1 MKFVII
7 GNQARAMS
15 NFWSVLISQAVAR
28 GHEVVAFLPDS
39 GEWGERLR
47 ELGVR
52 VRNYPLDRKGL
63 NPVSDWKTLGEL
75 RKLLKEEQPDCLFA
89 YTIKSLI
96 YGSLAAA
103 LAGYP
108 RRENRHVMITGLGY
122 AFEADTFIKKTLR
135 TVASLLYRL
144 ALMQVKTVF
153 FQNPDDKAV
162 FEKFN
167 IIPKSVQVE
176 MCRGTGVDVE
186 HFAVKPLPGS
196 AVLATGQ
203 DTDIGTG
210 QATGQVAN
218 HGTGQN
224 TNRAGTAGAPQSF
237 LLVGRLLEAKG
248 LREYYQAAK
257 QVKKKHPETRFAI
270 LGPAEQGVGS
280 VPLEEVR
287 SWQTE
292 GIVEYL
298 GESADVRPF
307 LEKASVVVLP
317 SYREGTPCSLLEG
330 MSMGR
335 ALLATDVPG
344 CRETVHQGKN
354 GLLTPLKDVNAL
366 ASAMLRFI
374 EEPGLTE
381 KMGQNGRKLAEEQFD
396 AQKVAA
402 GLLKIFGL

>member
-15 NFWSVLISQAVAR
+15 NFWSVLITQAVAH

-39 GEWGERLR
+39 GEWGQRLR
-47 ELGVR
+47 DLGVR

-63 NPVSDWKTLGEL
+63 NPASDWKTLREL
-75 RKLLKEEQPDCLFA
+75 RRLLKEERPDCLFA

-122 AFEADTFIKKTLR
+122 AFEADTFIKRVLR

-167 IIPKSVQVE
+167 IIPNGVQVE

-186 HFAVKPLPGS
+186 HFAPKPLPGLPS
-196 AVLATGQ
+196 LAAEQ
-203 DTDIGTG
+203 
-210 QATGQVAN
+210 
-218 HGTGQN
+218 
-224 TNRAGTAGAPQSF
+224 AGAANTPQSF
-237 LLVGRLLEAKG
+237 ILVGRLLEAKG

-257 QVKKKHPETRFAI
+257 QVKKRHPETRFAI

-287 SWQTE
+287 GWQTE
-292 GIVEYL
+292 GVVDYL

-307 LEKASVVVLP
+307 LEQAGVVVLP

-344 CRETVHQGKN
+344 CRETVRQGQN

-366 ASAMLRFI
+366 ADAMLRFI

-381 KMGQNGRKLAEEQFD
+381 RMGQHGRRLAEEEFD

-402 GLLKIFGL
+402 GLLKVFGL

>member
-15 NFWSVLISQAVAR
+15 NFWSVLIMQAVSK

-39 GEWGERLR
+39 GEWGQRLR
-47 ELGVR
+47 DLGVR

-63 NPVSDWKTLGEL
+63 NPVSDWKTLWEL
-75 RKLLKEEQPDCLFA
+75 RRLLKEEQPDCMFA

-103 LAGYP
+103 LAGSP
-108 RRENRHVMITGLGY
+108 KRENRHVMITGLGY
-122 AFEADTFIKKTLR
+122 AFEADTFVKRVLR
-135 TVASLLYRL
+135 TVAGLLYRL

-167 IIPKSVQVE
+167 IIPKGVQVE

-186 HFAVKPLPGS
+186 HFTTKPLPGEAPVTPDS
-196 AVLATGQ
+196 AGN
-203 DTDIGTG
+203 
-210 QATGQVAN
+210 QASGV
-218 HGTGQN
+218 N
-224 TNRAGTAGAPQSF
+224 TPQSF
-237 LLVGRLLEAKG
+237 ILVGRLLEAKG

-257 QVKKKHPETRFAI
+257 LVKKQHPETRFSI

-287 SWQTE
+287 GWQTE
-292 GIVEYL
+292 GVVEYL
-298 GESADVRPF
+298 GESSDVRPF
-307 LEKASVVVLP
+307 LEQASVVVLP

-344 CRETVHQGKN
+344 CRETVRPGSNRPGQNGQEAN
-354 GLLTPLKDVNAL
+354 GLLTPLKDVDAL
-366 ASAMLRFI
+366 AKAMLRFI

-381 KMGQNGRKLAEEQFD
+381 KMGQNGRKLAEAEFD

-402 GLLKIFGL
+402 GLLKVFGL